1 MRYISVLC
9 FDVLCCSIAWRCYTL
24 YGICWISLY
33 CIVLYFIVLYCI
45 SLYCF
50 VFHCI
55 VLYFIDLLVENN
67 DSCEEKSNTLET
79 VIKTGMD
86 ILLPLKSKKVPAN
99 EPPWVN
105 KKLKSLIHD
114 RQSALSRGDTT
125 NFRHLRNSVNRY
137 RKSCRAKYYAAKV
150 EHLRD
155 CEPRRWWKEVKKLAG
170 MQSATRMDVTSLLR
184 NIDPVLNPD
193 LTVLANTINDTF
205 LAPMNKFAPL
215 DPQAHHA
222 TQHVSNPPTV
232 TEHSIYRKL
241 ASLNPNKA
249 SGPDKIPAWL
259 LKENADI
266 LAPVVTDILN
276 CSFSEARLPQSW
288 KHADIT
294 PIPKQTPV
302 RDVNKHLRPISLTSI
317 LSKLAEEIV
326 VDRFVKPA
334 VLKQIDPRQF
344 GTVPGSSTTEAL
356 ASMTHSWIKATDGN
370 GATVRAVLFDFK
382 KAFDLIDHR
391 ILVSKLR
398 VYDIPEAV
406 LSWITNF
413 LTDRKQRVKLSSD
426 CFSEWGAVPA
436 GVPQGTKLGPWLFA
450 IMINDLDI
458 PGSDLWKYVED
469 TTVSETVSKGQE
481 SNIQN
486 AVDTFSTRATMNKF
500 ELNEAKCKELRI
512 TFSTK
517 PASFDPIVVNGKD
530 IDVVPKAKVLGLT
543 LSSNLKWNN
552 HVDEIVKKSRKRLYC
567 LSQLKRSGLKPPEL
581 IQFYRTCIR
590 PITEYASP
598 VFHDCLPA
606 YLSKDIESIQRR
618 AMRISFP
625 SLSYKE
631 ALNEAGLISLS
642 VRRQSLTDK
651 LFTKVTTDRENKLH
665 HLLPEQR
672 TCHYNLRKQRRFKP
686 VFKTNRCKSSFII
699 HNSQKL
705 FN

>member
-1 MRYISVLC
+1 
-9 FDVLCCSIAWRCYTL
+9 
-24 YGICWISLY
+24 
-33 CIVLYFIVLYCI
+33 
-45 SLYCF
+45 
-50 VFHCI
+50 
-55 VLYFIDLLVENN
+55 
-67 DSCEEKSNTLET
+67 
-79 VIKTGMD
+79 MD

-184 NIDPVLNPD
+184 NFDPVLNPD

-215 DPQAHHA
+215 DPQVHHA

-241 ASLNPNKA
+241 ASLNPTKTLVIERERRNFG
-249 SGPDKIPAWL
+249 SSCHRHSQLFL
-259 LKENADI
+259 LWSAAAAVMETRRYHPNPEK
-266 LAPVVTDILN
+266 
-276 CSFSEARLPQSW
+276 
-288 KHADIT
+288 K
-294 PIPKQTPV
+294 TPV

-356 ASMTHSWIKATDGN
+356 ASMTHSWIKSTDGN

-406 LSWITNF
+406 LSWITDF

-458 PGSDLWKYVED
+458 PGSDLWKYVDD

-500 ELNEAKCKELRI
+500 ELNEPKCKELRI

-552 HVDEIVKKSRKRLYC
+552 HVDVIVKKSRKRLYC
-567 LSQLKRSGLKPPEL
+567 LSQLKRLGLKPPEL

-606 YLSKDIESIQRR
+606 YLSKDIESIQQR

-631 ALNEAGLISLS
+631 ALDEAGLISLS

>member
-1 MRYISVLC
+1 M
-9 FDVLCCSIAWRCYTL
+9 
-24 YGICWISLY
+24 
-33 CIVLYFIVLYCI
+33 
-45 SLYCF
+45 
-50 VFHCI
+50 
-55 VLYFIDLLVENN
+55 
-67 DSCEEKSNTLET
+67 
-79 VIKTGMD
+79 
-86 ILLPLKSKKVPAN
+86 
-99 EPPWVN
+99 
-105 KKLKSLIHD
+105 
-114 RQSALSRGDTT
+114 
-125 NFRHLRNSVNRY
+125 NRY

-155 CEPRRWWKEVKKLAG
+155 CELRRWWKEVKKLAG

-215 DPQAHHA
+215 DPQFLHA
-222 TQHVSNPPTV
+222 TQHVSSPSTV

-241 ASLNPNKA
+241 ASLNPTKA

-370 GATVRAVLFDFK
+370 GATVRAVLFYFK

-406 LSWITNF
+406 LSWITDF

-458 PGSDLWKYVED
+458 PGSDLWKYVDD
-469 TTVSETVSKGQE
+469 TTISETVSKGQE

-500 ELNEAKCKELRI
+500 ELNEPKCKELRI

-631 ALNEAGLISLS
+631 GLDEAGLISLS
-642 VRRQSLTDK
+642 IRRQSLTDK

-699 HNSQKL
+699 HNPQKL